1 MRRIG
6 VVVLCWAAF
15 LLTVAGH
22 AQGQVLHAWYDVN
35 LSTGIWE
42 GRTDQYDDEH
52 LVDVRDTGVGSGDH
66 RGGSYGTN
74 VETWAQFDDKG
85 GDFWP
90 DRIGGFTGMQ
100 NGMTTWEVR
109 NAAGWDDRDGWVNE
123 NGDAGI
129 GNNNNGYTIS
139 MALNIYEVTSYE
151 GVWDG
156 NPNGPNDD
164 TPILNGSTAAFN
176 EGASIDPEP
185 GKALLWLD
193 AERDD
198 VGGPVWV
205 MDAGAEMVA
214 GPVTF
219 NQWQVHSF
227 VYNGEVSE
235 HYIDGT
241 LVGSGNAGNSP
252 MANLAFWSTDGG
264 WHRAGN
270 LDFAEGLFYDGVL
283 SASDRVETEQYLSEK
298 WGIGTRP
305 ACDFDMGGGCDLDD
319 INQLMNDAETGGTS
333 TDMNGDDVV
342 NDADRDLWL
351 ASAGPEN
358 GFAGPFLVGDSD
370 LNGTVEASDLNNM
383 ALAWLNESQFN
394 WSNGNFTIAGGPGVR
409 VNDLNGIGLNWQAS
423 TAMAAANSSVP
434 EPASIVLVLA
444 GLIGLFVVRRR

>member
-1 MRRIG
+1 
-6 VVVLCWAAF
+6 
-15 LLTVAGH
+15 
-22 AQGQVLHAWYDVN
+22 VN
-35 LSTGIWE
+35 LSTDIWE
-42 GRTDQYDDEH
+42 GRTDQYDDEY
-52 LVDVRDTGVGSGDH
+52 LVDARDTGTGSGDH

-90 DRIGGFTGMQ
+90 DRVGGFTGTQ

-139 MALNIYEVTSYE
+139 MAMNIYEVTSYQ

-176 EGASIDPEP
+176 EEASIEPEP

-198 VGGPVWV
+198 VDGPVWV

-214 GPVTF
+214 GPVTL
-219 NQWQVHSF
+219 NQWQVHTF
-227 VYNGEVSE
+227 VYNGEESE
-235 HYIDGT
+235 HYIDGQ
-241 LVGSGNAGNSP
+241 LAASGNAGKNP
-252 MANLAFWSTDGG
+252 MANLQFWSTDGG

-283 SASDRVETEQYLSEK
+283 GMSQRVNTEQHLGEK
-298 WGIGTRP
+298 WDIGTGP
-305 ACDFDMGGGCDLDD
+305 VCDFDLGGGCDVDD
-319 INQLMNDAETGGTS
+319 INQLMRDAETGGTS

-342 NDADRDLWL
+342 NDVDRDLWL
-351 ASAGPEN
+351 ASAGSEN
-358 GFAGPFLVGDSD
+358 GFTGPFLVGDSD
-370 LNGTVEASDLNNM
+370 LNGTVEAADLNNL
-383 ALAWLNESQFN
+383 ALAWLDESQFD
-394 WSNGNFTIAGGPGVR
+394 WSDGNFTIAGGPGVR
-409 VNDLNGIGLNWQAS
+409 VNDLNEIGLNWQAS
-423 TAMAAANSSVP
+423 IAMAAAGNNAAVP
-434 EPASIVLVLA
+434 EPTSLALMFA
-444 GLIGLFVVRRR
+444 GLLGLLVVGRR